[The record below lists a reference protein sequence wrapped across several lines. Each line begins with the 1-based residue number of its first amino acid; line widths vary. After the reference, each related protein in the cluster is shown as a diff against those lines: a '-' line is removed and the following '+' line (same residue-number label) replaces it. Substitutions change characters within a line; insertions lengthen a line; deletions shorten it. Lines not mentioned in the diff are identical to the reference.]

1 MPAGW
6 RKEGDRNRLYVGL
19 KLKYTPESP
28 KFETRATRL
37 FALARRRILDGF
49 PGMKPSITLAR
60 GRTPD
65 GAELA
70 LVRHDTQ
77 HFLMIGGRPLM
88 STTSCASEQQMADVA
103 CAGLPPGA
111 RVLIGGLGFGFTL
124 RRVLE
129 MIPRDGVAEVAEL
142 LPVIADWNREF
153 LRGVNGGLLD
163 DPRVSLRLC
172 DVFSLLGQGGE
183 NRYHAILLDVDN
195 SPDPLV
201 QKGNARLY
209 QHTGLAR
216 IRESLHP
223 GGRVVFW
230 SAHRDPAF
238 VKALRQVFT
247 NVESI
252 GAKSHPGAKK
262 FSHTLFVAARD

>member
-1 MPAGW
+1 
-6 RKEGDRNRLYVGL
+6 
-19 KLKYTPESP
+19 
-28 KFETRATRL
+28 
-37 FALARRRILDGF
+37 
-49 PGMKPSITLAR
+49 MKPSITLAR
-60 GRTPD
+60 GLTPE
-65 GAELA
+65 GVEIA

-77 HFLMIGGRPLM
+77 HFLMIAGRPLM

-103 CAGLPPGA
+103 CAELPPGA

-129 MIPRDGVAEVAEL
+129 MIPPDGVAEVAEL
-142 LPVIADWNREF
+142 LPAIVDWNREF
-153 LRGVNGGLLD
+153 LGGVNGGLLD
-163 DPRVSLRLC
+163 DPRVLLRQC
-172 DVFSLLGQGGE
+172 DVFTLLDCGE
-183 NRYHAILLDVDN
+183 DSRYHAILLDVDN

-209 QHTGLAR
+209 QHSGLAK

-230 SAHRDPAF
+230 SAHRDPEF
-238 VKALRQVFT
+238 MKALRQVFQ

-252 GAKSHPGAKK
+252 GAKSHPKAKR
-262 FSHTLFVAARD
+262 FSHTLFVADRD